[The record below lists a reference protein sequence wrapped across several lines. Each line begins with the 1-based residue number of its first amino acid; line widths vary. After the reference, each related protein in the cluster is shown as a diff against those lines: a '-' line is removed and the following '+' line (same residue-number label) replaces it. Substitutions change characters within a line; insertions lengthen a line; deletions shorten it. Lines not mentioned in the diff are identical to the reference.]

1 MVPVY
6 WILINKPEVPDLM
19 KVKNIIREQINN
31 QHLHFK
37 SWKTSELS
45 QISATLILTG
55 SEAPSVVWSTSKIW
69 LKLSKCG

>member
-31 QHLHFK
+31 QNLHFK
-37 SWKTSELS
+37 
-45 QISATLILTG
+45 
-55 SEAPSVVWSTSKIW
+55 
-69 LKLSKCG
+69 